1 MLRTY
6 AGTLEMF
13 MPEVVFYLQFLD
25 YMVSVQGINANCLKE
40 MSLSWG
46 YLVIL
51 ENHTTLILFMFL
63 LWLSGKCL
71 GFALLHT
78 YFLLSGFRV
87 IFGGINSSPYSI
99 LQYSFFVIPASC
111 N

>member
-71 GFALLHT
+71 GFALLHILFIVRFSCDLWWDQ
-78 YFLLSGFRV
+78 FLSLLHSP
-87 IFGGINSSPYSI
+87 ILLLCYSS
-99 LQYSFFVIPASC
+99 FV
-111 N
+111 

>member
-51 ENHTTLILFMFL
+51 ENHT
-63 LWLSGKCL
+63 
-71 GFALLHT
+71 
-78 YFLLSGFRV
+78 
-87 IFGGINSSPYSI
+87 
-99 LQYSFFVIPASC
+99 LQL
-111 N
+111 